1 MRIVLLTLALLGILA
16 SSAWAQ
22 SKLAL
27 VIGNDAYQEVPRL
40 AKAVNDAEAVADTLA
55 AQGFKVFLAIDA
67 DRRSMNRQISRFR
80 ASLGPGDTAFLFF
93 AGHGVEIDG
102 ENYLLPADITS
113 SLGSDQDFIKAESIA
128 LSSLLNRVRGT
139 GAKVTIAVIDACRD
153 NPFATRTGRSIGG
166 MRGLGRI
173 AAPEGTF
180 VIFSAGA
187 GQMALDQL
195 EENEA
200 SANSVFTRTLL
211 PKIAE
216 PDLELRDLV
225 KQVRREVRDLALSV
239 NHQQF
244 PAYYDELLGEFYFS
258 NTAASSAHI
267 AAERQSAAMPTNVA
281 MALDVGPERGTTS
294 DLLAE
299 RHDEREHVRLVQI
312 ELNRLG
318 CDVGE
323 VDGLLGPRTRNAFAQ
338 VVVEAGLPIHPADLD
353 APESLQILRGVALK
367 DCARVVTLTEPEPPA
382 DQLVDISGHWTFA
395 ASCPLFVR
403 TTGAHIIERIGPRRY
418 QGKATNSFGQSGTTE
433 LLVDGRD
440 IEGRVHGRLFY
451 LTFKL
456 RLAPDGLTASGHN
469 SLHCDVEWTRVD

>member
-1 MRIVLLTLALLGILA
+1 
-16 SSAWAQ
+16 
-22 SKLAL
+22 
-27 VIGNDAYQEVPRL
+27 
-40 AKAVNDAEAVADTLA
+40 
-55 AQGFKVFLAIDA
+55 
-67 DRRSMNRQISRFR
+67 
-80 ASLGPGDTAFLFF
+80 
-93 AGHGVEIDG
+93 
-102 ENYLLPADITS
+102 
-113 SLGSDQDFIKAESIA
+113 
-128 LSSLLNRVRGT
+128 LSSLLDRVRDT

-153 NPFATRTGRSIGG
+153 NPFAARTGRSIGG

-195 EENEA
+195 EENEV

-216 PDLELRDLV
+216 PGLELRDLV
-225 KQVRREVRDLALSV
+225 KEVRREVRNLALSV

-258 NTAASSAHI
+258 NAATSI
-267 AAERQSAAMPTNVA
+267 ANVAADPQSTAMPTNIA
-281 MALDVGPERGTTS
+281 MAVDVGTERDTKS
-294 DLLAE
+294 ELFDD

-323 VDGLLGPRTRNAFAQ
+323 VDGLLGPLTRSAFAQ

-353 APESLQILRGVALK
+353 APESLQVLRGVALQ
-367 DCARVVTLTEPEPPA
+367 DCARVVALTEPKPPT

-403 TTGAHIIERIGPRRY
+403 TTGTHVIERIGPYRY
-418 QGKATNSFGQSGTTE
+418 QGKARNSFGQSGTTE
-433 LLVDGRD
+433 FLVDGRD
-440 IEGRVHGRLFY
+440 IEGRVNGRLFY

-456 RLAPDGLTASGHN
+456 RLAPDGLTAYGHN
-469 SLHCDVEWTRVD
+469 SLHCDVKWTRVD